1 MDLDLAGKKALVTG
15 GSRGVGRGIV
25 LSLARAGVDVV
36 TCYRQESELVESL
49 IRELKEIG
57 GDHHVV
63 QADVCS
69 SADVERLVEEC
80 RVHFGRLDIL
90 VNNAGAISHIP
101 FTELSLD
108 EWHRIVDTDLTA
120 TFLVTQ
126 KALPLLA
133 PGGSVVNVGSKVA
146 TVGIPLRAHYTA
158 AKAGLVGLT
167 RSLAKEFGSK
177 GLRFNIVAPGPVQ
190 TETET
195 PEPVKERY
203 RTMIP
208 LGRLGTTEDIASV
221 VLFLASPRAGF
232 VTGETINVDG
242 GL

>member
-49 IRELKEIG
+49 VRELKEIG
-57 GDHHVV
+57 GDHQVV
-63 QADVCS
+63 QADVTS
-69 SADVERLVEEC
+69 AADVERLVAACGE
-80 RVHFGRLDIL
+80 RLDIL

-101 FTELSLD
+101 FAELSLE

-133 PGGSVVNVGSKVA
+133 SGGSVVNVGSKVA

-167 RSLAKEFGSK
+167 RSLAKEYGPA
-177 GLRFNIVAPGPVQ
+177 GIRFNIVAPGPVQ

-208 LGRLGTTEDIASV
+208 LGRLGTTGDIANV
-221 VLFLASPRAGF
+221 VLFLASPRAAF
-232 VTGETINVDG
+232 VTGETVNVDG

>member
-49 IRELKEIG
+49 VRELKEIG
-57 GDHHVV
+57 GDHQVV
-63 QADVCS
+63 QADVTDVAS
-69 SADVERLVEEC
+69 VERLVSVC
-80 RVHFGRLDIL
+80 GDRLDIV

-101 FTELSLD
+101 FAELSLE

-133 PGGSVVNVGSKVA
+133 AGGSVVNVGSKVA

-167 RSLAKEFGSK
+167 RSLAKEYGPA
-177 GLRFNIVAPGPVQ
+177 GIRFNIVAPGPVQ

-208 LGRLGTTEDIASV
+208 LGRLGTTEDIANV
-221 VLFLASPRAGF
+221 VLFLASPRAAF